1 MNITAKDR
9 NAWLAA
15 RRTGITGTDI
25 AAILG
30 LNPWKNAIDVYLDKI
45 GQGRTVEQNEAMWWG
60 TYLEDGMARRYAE
73 ITGLKKGELLRGAS
87 IAAAFPKKRVAVFG
101 KGQGAQVL
109 IRHKE
114 YPFLLATCDG
124 LLPAHA
130 RGLELK
136 TAGIFGADEWG
147 EQGTDQVPVHYL
159 TQCAHYM
166 AVADFG
172 IWDLGALI
180 GIGKRIS
187 GNLALYQLHRNRALE
202 NELIATAVRFWKNH
216 VLKRQPPQ
224 IDGSAGWQAYLSKK
238 YAKSTGVVLKASSRI
253 SELATQY
260 RAAQEKRQQAEADE
274 LLVRNRL
281 AAIVA
286 SADKAQ
292 GDFGTVGW
300 VRPGPKE
307 VTDWEALARSLR
319 PTAGQLSRFTRPAQ
333 DSAYLRAWWKK
344 EWVTND

>member
-1 MNITAKDR
+1 MITARDR
-9 NAWLAA
+9 ERWLAA

-30 LNPWKNAIDVYLDKI
+30 LNPRRNALDVYLDKI
-45 GQGRTVEQNEAMWWG
+45 GQGRLVAVNEAMWWG

-73 ITGLKKGELLRGAS
+73 VTRLKKWELLRGAA
-87 IAAAFPKKRVAVFG
+87 IAAAFPKKRTAVFG
-101 KGQGAQVL
+101 KGPGAQVL
-109 IRHKE
+109 IKHSE

-124 LLPAHA
+124 LVPVRD

-147 EQGTDQVPVHYL
+147 EQGTDHVPVHYL

-166 AVADFG
+166 AVTEMPS
-172 IWDLGALI
+172 WDLGALI
-180 GIGKRIS
+180 GMGQRIS
-187 GNLALYQLHRNRALE
+187 GNLALYHLQRNRALE
-202 NELIATAVRFWKNH
+202 TEIIATAVRFWKNH

-224 IDGSAGWQAYLSKK
+224 IDGSASWQAYLSKK
-238 YAKSTGVVLKASSRI
+238 YAKGTGVVLKANNRI
-253 SELATQY
+253 TELATQY
-260 RAAQEKRQQAEADE
+260 RSAQVKRQKAEAE
-274 LLVRNRL
+274 ETLARNQL

-300 VRPGPKE
+300 VRPGVKQA
-307 VTDWEALARSLR
+307 TDWEALALSLR
-319 PTAGQLSRFTRPAQ
+319 PSAAQIARHTRPAQ

-344 EWVTND
+344 DWGEE